1 VASGKERATSLQ
13 SLAHAFDSEL
23 LMFGQLSWG

>member
-13 SLAHAFDSEL
+13 SLARAIDSEVL
-23 LMFGQLSWG
+23 KFGQLSWG